1 MEGLVKHVDDGN
13 RKVMIKCQ
21 IEHFSS
27 SEHADQRGIMAL
39 IRHCKPKSVVLVH
52 GEASNMQSFQT
63 KVSAEFNIPCD
74 VPDTGS
80 KVIHMLAAPDL
91 QIKLD
96 YEIYKNIMKRGD
108 NGADVVFTRVE
119 NSWNTPRYLG
129 RLDEKRS

>member
-1 MEGLVKHVDDGN
+1 
-13 RKVMIKCQ
+13 
-21 IEHFSS
+21 
-27 SEHADQRGIMAL
+27 MAL

-52 GEASNMQSFQT
+52 GEASNMVSFQT
-63 KVSAEFNIPCD
+63 RVEGEFNIPCF

-80 KVIHMLAAPDL
+80 KVTHTLAAPEL

-108 NGADVVFTRVE
+108 SGADVVFTRVE

-129 RLDEKRS
+129 RLFGKRS